1 MGIQINGN
9 TDTISAIDGG
19 LNVSGA
25 SLGSASASSLNISGI
40 VTASGGF
47 SGNVTGNVN
56 STGVSTFS
64 GGIVVAA
71 GTTSAPSISPT
82 GDSNTGIFFPS
93 PDTVTIAEGG
103 VEVLRIDSSGRVGI
117 GTNIFASGNNTRLG
131 LSSSGEGYEF
141 STGWVEYNGGVIEYL
156 NRSSQTTRPDL
167 NLFVSG
173 ASNGSIKFWTGG
185 SERVRVSASGSLGIG
200 TVAPIAPLH
209 LNATSSPSVVIGP
222 RFSVNTANS
231 IGAARTVFMY
241 VDREPELLTW
251 SDGANRDRFFYNSLY
266 VRTPVRDSVNNPAIV
281 IAENGGQAS
290 GRNSLVFWNDDGN
303 NGRGYIKSR
312 IYTQVGGSY
321 QSTAFFIDVAD
332 SALNI
337 QNRLVIDVNG
347 NFAGSASNDIS
358 DQRLKQNI
366 QTITNPVDKIKA
378 LTGRTFE
385 WQERASMA
393 PGTKYGFIAQEV
405 EEVVPELVL
414 NESGIRVF
422 DENDNLVEFPDPEN
436 GTTNYSKSVQSSGIT
451 PILVEALK
459 EAIAR
464 IETLEAEVAELKTKV
479 I

>member
-1 MGIQINGN
+1 MGIQINGQ
-9 TDTISAIDGG
+9 TDIISAIDGG
-19 LNVSGA
+19 LTVSGA
-25 SLGSASASSLNISGI
+25 DLGSASASSLNISGI
-40 VTASGGF
+40 VTATEF

-56 STGVSTFS
+56 ATGLSTFS
-64 GGIVVAA
+64 GGLLV
-71 GTTSAPSISPT
+71 GTGASISSPAT
-82 GDSNTGIFFPS
+82 NVLTLGTNNT
-93 PDTVTIAEGG
+93 
-103 VEVLRIDSSGRVGI
+103 EVVCIDSSGRVGI
-117 GTNIFASGNNTRLG
+117 GTNTFASTNNTRLG
-131 LSSSGEGYEF
+131 ISSSGEGWEF

-167 NLFVSG
+167 NLFVG
-173 ASNGSIKFWTGG
+173 GTSNGSIKFWTGG
-185 SERVRVSASGSLGIG
+185 SEKVRVSAGGSVGVRTTG
-200 TVAPIAPLH
+200 PIAPLH
-209 LNATSSPSVVIGP
+209 VNANSSPSIVFAP
-222 RFSVNTANS
+222 RFSSAHSLSV
-231 IGAARTVFMY
+231 GAARTVFMY
-241 VDREPELLTW
+241 VDREPEALTW
-251 SDGANRDRFFYNSLY
+251 SDAANRDRFFYNSLY

-290 GRNSLVFWNDDGN
+290 GRNSLVFWNDDLN
-303 NGRGYIKSR
+303 SNSGYIKSR
-312 IYTQVGGSY
+312 IYTQVGSNY
-321 QSTAFFIDVAD
+321 NSTQFFIDVAD
-332 SALNI
+332 SSRNI
-337 QNRLVIDVNG
+337 QNRFSIDVNG
-347 NFAGSASNDIS
+347 NFTGSASNDIS

-422 DENDNLVEFPDPEN
+422 DENDNLVEFPDLEN

-464 IETLEAEVAELKTKV
+464 IETLEAEVAELKSKV